1 MSKVWPGQSFSSSDM
16 TKRVWIKANSDF
28 LEPTRWLFN
37 VSSGI
42 SSERINPVHL
52 KLSLTVLDLLRAKQ
66 ICKRKKLN
74 IKMKKQQAR
83 WAEQTACLELGQ
95 ILVCFTAIQMTIY
108 SDISSLS
115 ICLWRAILLFQ
126 FSVRIGTLFGCAWHV
141 YTCVRQWCDV
151 CLGCRMLNRWL
162 SVYLLVEQPSRTL
175 ETNWP
180 CRDTCVSVVQ

>member
-1 MSKVWPGQSFSSSDM
+1 MVDTSTTSKVWPGQSFSSSDM

-52 KLSLTVLDLLRAKQ
+52 KLSLTVLDLLRATQ

-83 WAEQTACLELGQ
+83 WKSRLPAL
-95 ILVCFTAIQMTIY
+95 
-108 SDISSLS
+108 SLARS
-115 ICLWRAILLFQ
+115 L
-126 FSVRIGTLFGCAWHV
+126 
-141 YTCVRQWCDV
+141 CVSLQS
-151 CLGCRMLNRWL
+151 RWL
-162 SVYLLVEQPSRTL
+162 YIVIYHHWAYVYEKRFPFFNFLSESEHFLGVLGMCTPVCGS
-175 ETNWP
+175 
-180 CRDTCVSVVQ
+180 DVMFV

>member
-1 MSKVWPGQSFSSSDM
+1 MVDTSTTSKVWPGQSFSSSDM
-16 TKRVWIKANSDF
+16 TKRVWINANSDF

-95 ILVCFTAIQMTIY
+95 ILLF
-108 SDISSLS
+108 SLQS
-115 ICLWRAILLFQ
+115 RWLYHHWANVYKKRFLPFQ
-126 FSVRIGTLFGCAWHV
+126 YFCQNWNTFGCAWHV
-141 YTCVRQWCDV
+141 YTCVWQWCDV
-151 CLGCRMLNRWL
+151 M
-162 SVYLLVEQPSRTL
+162 
-175 ETNWP
+175 
-180 CRDTCVSVVQ
+180 